1 MRQALYRKYRPKTF
15 EEVYGQ
21 DNIVNI
27 LQNQIKNNKISHAY
41 IFSGTRGTGK
51 TSTAKI
57 FAKAVNCLD
66 LESGIPCNKC
76 QNCIAIQEES
86 SMDIV
91 EMDAASNRGIEDI
104 RQLREQV
111 IYPPTLLRYK
121 VYIIDEAHM
130 ITNEGFN
137 ALLKIMEE
145 PPKHLIFILATTE
158 IEKIPNTI
166 LSRMQRFEFKS
177 LSLEDIKSQIKNILD
192 LEGILMEERAV
203 EVIATV
209 ASGAMRDALSILDQ
223 VISIGNSE
231 INVNDVYDLL
241 GVFSDSIKINY
252 CKAIF
257 EKNIS
262 ELYKLIDEE
271 LSKGKDPNHFI
282 KEIVLFFNELIYM
295 KIGVKENTVEDILEN
310 ISLEELVN
318 SIDILIEYEEIMRK
332 SDSASILFKI
342 ASARL
347 INFTPRKQIEAKIKS
362 LENRIS
368 YLEEY
373 GATSQKNIESK
384 EFIRQSVN
392 ADDSEKV
399 FAEYDDYEQENLE
412 KNNSN
417 YTNDEIKNKKSKKE
431 NPSEDIDLSQKTENS
446 KKHSQILLK
455 ILREKYPHTKLLLE
469 GLKDIEQSS
478 NKIVLYIS
486 KDKINFHLGMN
497 PYFVKAREDLKQ
509 TVGKEYKIECKEF
522 KGVSSQKEN
531 SDSIN
536 KLKKIFPEDKLIIV
550 DDK

>member
-27 LQNQIKNNKISHAY
+27 LRNQIKNNKISHAY

-166 LSRMQRFEFKS
+166 LSRTQRFEFKS
-177 LSLEDIKSQIKNILD
+177 LSIEDIKTQIKNILNI
-192 LEGILMEERAV
+192 EGVSMEERAV
-203 EVIATV
+203 EVIGTV
-209 ASGAMRDALSILDQ
+209 ASGAMRDALSVLDQ
-223 VISIGNSE
+223 VISIGKDV
-231 INVNDVYDLL
+231 INVDDVYDLL
-241 GVFSDSIKINY
+241 GVFSDDIKRSY

-257 EKNIS
+257 QKNIS

-271 LSKGKDPNHFI
+271 LNKGKDPNHFI
-282 KEIVLFFNELIYM
+282 KEIILFFNDLIYM
-295 KIGVKENTVEDILEN
+295 KIGVKENIVENLLDN
-310 ISLEELVN
+310 ISLEQLVN
-318 SIDILIEYEEIMRK
+318 STDILIEYEEIMRK
-332 SDSASILFKI
+332 SDSSSILFKI
-342 ASARL
+342 ASTRL
-347 INFTPRKQIEAKIKS
+347 ISFMPRKQIEAKIKN
-362 LENRIS
+362 LEDRIS
-368 YLEEY
+368 YLEEH
-373 GATSQKNIESK
+373 GAINQKNITTKELSK
-384 EFIRQSVN
+384 QSVN
-392 ADDSEKV
+392 VDDIEKV
-399 FAEYDDYEQENLE
+399 FTEYDDLE
-412 KNNSN
+412 KKNAEKSN
-417 YTNDEIKNKKSKKE
+417 LAEEKENKELKKE
-431 NPSEDIDLSQKTENS
+431 ELIENTDSIKKTKNSENHTQV
-446 KKHSQILLK
+446 LLK
-455 ILREKYPHTKLLLE
+455 ILREKYSHTKLLLE
-469 GLKDIEQSS
+469 GLKDIKQRS
-478 NKIVLYIS
+478 NKIILYIS

-497 PYFVKAREDLKQ
+497 LYFVKAKEDLKRV
-509 TVGKEYKIECKEF
+509 VGKEYEIECKEF
-522 KGVSSQKEN
+522 KESSLKKES
-531 SDSIN
+531 SDNIN
-536 KLKKIFPEDKLIIV
+536 KLKKIFPEDKLIIK
-550 DDK
+550 DK

>member
-27 LQNQIKNNKISHAY
+27 LRNQIKNNKISHAY

-166 LSRMQRFEFKS
+166 LSRTQRFEFKS
-177 LSLEDIKSQIKNILD
+177 LSIEDIKTQIKNILNI
-192 LEGILMEERAV
+192 EGVSMEERAV
-203 EVIATV
+203 EVIGTV
-209 ASGAMRDALSILDQ
+209 ASGAMRDALSVLDQ
-223 VISIGNSE
+223 VISIGKDV
-231 INVNDVYDLL
+231 INVDDVYDLL
-241 GVFSDSIKINY
+241 GVFSDDIKRSY

-257 EKNIS
+257 QRNIS

-271 LSKGKDPNHFI
+271 LNKGKDPNHFI
-282 KEIVLFFNELIYM
+282 KEIILFFNDLIYM
-295 KIGVKENTVEDILEN
+295 KIGVKENIVENLLDN
-310 ISLEELVN
+310 ISLEQLVN
-318 SIDILIEYEEIMRK
+318 STDILIEYEEIMRK
-332 SDSASILFKI
+332 SDSSSILFKI
-342 ASARL
+342 ASTRL
-347 INFTPRKQIEAKIKS
+347 ISFMPRKQIEAKIKN
-362 LENRIS
+362 LEDRIS
-368 YLEEY
+368 YLEEH
-373 GATSQKNIESK
+373 GVINQKDITTKELSK
-384 EFIRQSVN
+384 QSVN
-392 ADDSEKV
+392 VDDIEKV
-399 FAEYDDYEQENLE
+399 FTEYDDLE
-412 KNNSN
+412 KKNAEKSN
-417 YTNDEIKNKKSKKE
+417 LAEEKENKELKKE
-431 NPSEDIDLSQKTENS
+431 ELIENTDSIKKTKNSENHTQV
-446 KKHSQILLK
+446 LLK

-469 GLKDIEQSS
+469 GLKDIKQRS
-478 NKIVLYIS
+478 NKIILYIS

-497 PYFVKAREDLKQ
+497 LYFVKAKEDLKRI
-509 TVGKEYKIECKEF
+509 VGKEYEIECKEF
-522 KGVSSQKEN
+522 KESSLKKES
-531 SDSIN
+531 SDNIN
-536 KLKKIFPEDKLIIV
+536 KLKKIFPEDKLIIK
-550 DDK
+550 DK

>member
-27 LQNQIKNNKISHAY
+27 LRNQIKNNKISHAY

-76 QNCIAIQEES
+76 RNCIAIQEES

-166 LSRMQRFEFKS
+166 LSRTQRFEFKS
-177 LSLEDIKSQIKNILD
+177 LSIEDIKTQIKNILNI
-192 LEGILMEERAV
+192 EGVSMEERAV
-203 EVIATV
+203 EVIGTV
-209 ASGAMRDALSILDQ
+209 ASGAMRDALSVLDQ
-223 VISIGNSE
+223 VISIGKDV
-231 INVNDVYDLL
+231 INVDDVYDLL
-241 GVFSDSIKINY
+241 GVFSDDIKRSY
-252 CKAIF
+252 CKSIF
-257 EKNIS
+257 QKNIS

-271 LSKGKDPNHFI
+271 LNKGKDPNHFI
-282 KEIVLFFNELIYM
+282 KEIILFFNDLIYM
-295 KIGVKENTVEDILEN
+295 KIGVKENIVENLLDN
-310 ISLEELVN
+310 ISLEQLVN
-318 SIDILIEYEEIMRK
+318 STDILIEYEEIMRK
-332 SDSASILFKI
+332 SDSSSILFKI
-342 ASARL
+342 ASTRL
-347 INFTPRKQIEAKIKS
+347 ISFMPRKQIEAKIKN
-362 LENRIS
+362 LEDRIS
-368 YLEEY
+368 YLEEH
-373 GATSQKNIESK
+373 GAINQKNITTKELSK
-384 EFIRQSVN
+384 QSVN
-392 ADDSEKV
+392 VDDIEKV
-399 FAEYDDYEQENLE
+399 FTEYDDLEKKNAEKSNLAEEKENKELKKEELIENTDSIKKTKNLE
-412 KNNSN
+412 NH
-417 YTNDEIKNKKSKKE
+417 T
-431 NPSEDIDLSQKTENS
+431 QV
-446 KKHSQILLK
+446 LLK

-469 GLKDIEQSS
+469 GLKDIKQRS
-478 NKIVLYIS
+478 NKIILYIS

-497 PYFVKAREDLKQ
+497 LYFVKAKEDLKRV
-509 TVGKEYKIECKEF
+509 VGKEYEIECKEF
-522 KGVSSQKEN
+522 KESSLKKES
-531 SDSIN
+531 SDNIN
-536 KLKKIFPEDKLIIV
+536 KLKKIFPEDKLIIK
-550 DDK
+550 DK

>member
-27 LQNQIKNNKISHAY
+27 LRNQIKNNKISHAY

-76 QNCIAIQEES
+76 RNCIAIQEES

-166 LSRMQRFEFKS
+166 LSRTQRFEFKS
-177 LSLEDIKSQIKNILD
+177 LSIEDIKTQIKNILNI
-192 LEGILMEERAV
+192 EGVSMEERAV
-203 EVIATV
+203 EVIGTV
-209 ASGAMRDALSILDQ
+209 ASGAMRDALSVLDQ
-223 VISIGNSE
+223 VISIGKDV
-231 INVNDVYDLL
+231 INVDDVYDLL
-241 GVFSDSIKINY
+241 GVFSDDIKRSY
-252 CKAIF
+252 CKSIF
-257 EKNIS
+257 QKNIS

-271 LSKGKDPNHFI
+271 LNKGKDPNHFI
-282 KEIVLFFNELIYM
+282 KEIILFFNDLIYM
-295 KIGVKENTVEDILEN
+295 KIGVKENIVENLLDN
-310 ISLEELVN
+310 ISLEQLVN
-318 SIDILIEYEEIMRK
+318 STDILIEYEEIMRK
-332 SDSASILFKI
+332 SDSSSILFKI
-342 ASARL
+342 ASTRL
-347 INFTPRKQIEAKIKS
+347 ISFMPRKQIEAKIKN
-362 LENRIS
+362 LEDRIS
-368 YLEEY
+368 YLEEH
-373 GATSQKNIESK
+373 GAINQKNITTKELSK
-384 EFIRQSVN
+384 QSVN
-392 ADDSEKV
+392 VDDIEKV
-399 FAEYDDYEQENLE
+399 FTEYDDLEKKNAEKSNLAEEKENKELKKEELIENRDSIKKTKNLE
-412 KNNSN
+412 NH
-417 YTNDEIKNKKSKKE
+417 T
-431 NPSEDIDLSQKTENS
+431 QV
-446 KKHSQILLK
+446 LLK

-469 GLKDIEQSS
+469 GLKDIKQRS
-478 NKIVLYIS
+478 NKIILYIS

-497 PYFVKAREDLKQ
+497 LYFVKAKEDLKRV
-509 TVGKEYKIECKEF
+509 VGKEYEIECKEF
-522 KGVSSQKEN
+522 KESSLKKES
-531 SDSIN
+531 SDNIN
-536 KLKKIFPEDKLIIV
+536 KLKKIFPEDKLIIK
-550 DDK
+550 DK